1 MAKKAATPATITL
14 KHLAAALAEEHDLSK
29 KAAEAILTDMVG
41 KIAKHLKKGERVR
54 IVGLGILQVRKRAA
68 RTGPQPRHRRADPDQ
83 GQQEG
88 RLPRRQGT
96 QGSRLSRRSPIAPKA
111 PFRRGPGMALF
122 CYRAL
127 PLPSFSDRHAGLA
140 LTFTHDVTE
149 RFLRYV
155 VIDTQSD
162 PASPTCPSTEKQKNL
177 GRLLA
182 SELQAIGL
190 TDAHLDEHGYVY
202 ATIPA
207 NTDKKVPVICFCSH
221 MDTSPDCTG
230 ANVKPQ
236 IVRNYQGGDIVL
248 PADPTQ
254 VIRAA
259 DHPALA
265 DQIGHDI
272 ITTDGTTLLGADNK
286 AGLAEIMDAARF
298 LVQNPDI
305 KHGTI
310 KILFTPD
317 EEIGRGVDKVDLKKL
332 GADFAYTMDGE
343 TAGNIEDET
352 FSADGAT
359 ITIEGVST
367 HPGFAKGKMEH
378 AIKIAAAIVDRLP
391 RDTCSPETTE
401 GKEGFL
407 HPIGITGA
415 LEKATIGFIVR
426 DFTDEGLQQKEALL
440 EGIVKEVMKDYPRS
454 TYRMEVKAQYR
465 NMKQVIDRH
474 PETVD
479 YAIEAIRRAGLTPVR
494 SSIRGGTDG
503 SRLSF
508 MGLPCPNIF
517 AGEHAFHSRLEWV
530 SRQDMEK
537 AAETIVHLAMI
548 WEERA

>member
-1 MAKKAATPATITL
+1 MIS
-14 KHLAAALAEEHDLSK
+14 ALAF
-29 KAAEAILTDMVG
+29 
-41 KIAKHLKKGERVR
+41 KH
-54 IVGLGILQVRKRAA
+54 
-68 RTGPQPRHRRADPDQ
+68 T
-83 GQQEG
+83 
-88 RLPRRQGT
+88 
-96 QGSRLSRRSPIAPKA
+96 
-111 PFRRGPGMALF
+111 
-122 CYRAL
+122 
-127 PLPSFSDRHAGLA
+127 
-140 LTFTHDVTE
+140 VTE

-162 PASPTCPSTEKQKNL
+162 ASSPTCPSTEKQKDL

-182 SELQAIGL
+182 AELQAIGL

-207 NTDKKVPVICFCSH
+207 NTAKKVPVICFCSH

-230 ANVKPQ
+230 KNVRPQ
-236 IVRNYQGGDIVL
+236 IVKNYRGGDIAL
-248 PADPTQ
+248 PADPAQ
-254 VIRAA
+254 VIRVAE
-259 DHPALA
+259 HPELNN
-265 DQIGHDI
+265 QIGNDI

-286 AGLAEIMDAARF
+286 AGIAEIMDAAHF
-298 LVQNPDI
+298 LIQNPQV

-317 EEIGRGVDKVDLKKL
+317 EEIGRGVDKVNLKKL
-332 GADFAYTMDGE
+332 GADFAYTIDGE
-343 TAGNIEDET
+343 TAGHIEDET

-359 ITIEGVST
+359 VTIEGVST

-378 AIKIAAAIVDRLP
+378 AMKIAAAIIDRLP
-391 RDTCSPETTE
+391 KNTCSPETTE

-407 HPIGITGA
+407 HPIGIAGA
-415 LEKATIGFIVR
+415 LEQTTIGFIVR
-426 DFTDEGLQQKEALL
+426 DFNDEGLKEKEALL
-440 EGIVKEVMKDYPRS
+440 QTIVKAVMKDYPRS
-454 TYRMEVKAQYR
+454 TWRMEVKEQYR
-465 NMKQVIDRH
+465 NMKRVIDAH
-474 PETVD
+474 PQIVD
-479 YAIEAIRRAGLTPVR
+479 YAVEAIRRAGLEPVR

-537 AAETIVHLAMI
+537 AVQTIVHLATI